1 MRVAAGS
8 VAGLV
13 AGMFLVLT
21 ISGAAADP
29 LQLRIGWATT
39 PTHVQP
45 LIDELQKRHPEIFP
59 HFGQSYVAGGLRFDG
74 STPQIQALAI
84 NELEIAAFAPSAV
97 ALAVNNA
104 HLDVRI
110 VADVFQDGVPG
121 YSTVRYVVLND
132 GPIRQ
137 VSDLKGARVG
147 TNAIGSFGDSLMRVM
162 LHKNG
167 ITDKDVTT
175 IQMNFANMPAMLG
188 ENKVDLI
195 NLMPQFGS
203 YLASGKFR
211 LLFTGHDALGVS
223 QAQIWAIRAD
233 FIAAHRP
240 ALVDFF
246 EDHIRALHWFVDP
259 AHHDE
264 AVTIAQAVTKQSKDD
279 VAYVFTSNDSY
290 RSPDALPDIAA
301 TQRQIDTDVELG
313 VVQKGIIAAPT
324 YVDLSLIEDAK
335 KRLDKK

>member
-1 MRVAAGS
+1 MRAIVGFAGLATAWLLAWSPVAA
-8 VAGLV
+8 
-13 AGMFLVLT
+13 T
-21 ISGAAADP
+21 ADP

-59 HFGQSYVAGGLRFDG
+59 HFGQSYVAAGMRFDG

-104 HLDVRI
+104 KLDVRI

-121 YSTVRYVVLND
+121 YSSVRYVVLSD
-132 GPIRQ
+132 GPIHQ
-137 VSDLKGARVG
+137 VGDLKGARVG
-147 TNAIGSFGDSLMRVM
+147 TNAIGSFGDSVMRVM
-162 LHKNG
+162 LHKNN

-175 IQMNFANMPAMLG
+175 IQMNFANMPAMLS

-203 YLASGKFR
+203 YINSGKFR
-211 LLFTGHDALGVS
+211 LLFTGHDAMGVT
-223 QAQIWAIRAD
+223 QAQIWAMRAD

-246 EDHIRALHWFVDP
+246 EDHIRAMRWLTDP
-259 AHHDE
+259 KHHDE
-264 AVTIAQAVTKQSKDD
+264 AVAIAQAVTKQPKED
-279 VAYVFTSNDSY
+279 VDYVFTANDSY

-301 TQRQIDTDVELG
+301 TQRQIDTDVALG
-313 VVQKGIIAAPT
+313 VVAKGITASPT
-324 YVDLSLIEDAK
+324 YVDLSLIDDAK
-335 KRLDKK
+335 KRLGGK